1 MHRQFFTNVRC
12 FCEIYTEFNM
22 KQSVENKIIE
32 KIKNYKRGKIFFG
45 DDFVKLGSADSI
57 RQALQSLQKSEL
69 LVRVATGIYVYP
81 KINKYE
87 WLNKK
92 YLLPSVD
99 DIAQA
104 IAKRDKIRIVPTGA
118 YALNALGL
126 STQVVMNVV
135 YITDGT
141 PRRIKVGGGKGIL
154 FKHTSEVRR
163 LAFKSNLLM
172 LLDSAL
178 REIGEGRI
186 RPRHLEIIKEKL
198 KFATQK
204 DIDRDI
210 DLMPIWIR
218 NIILKQWNFLN
229 SPNKQE

>member
-1 MHRQFFTNVRC
+1 MR
-12 FCEIYTEFNM
+12 
-22 KQSVENKIIE
+22 KSVENKIIE
-32 KIKNYKRGKIFFG
+32 KIKNYRRGKVFFA

-57 RQALQSLQKSEL
+57 RQALQKLQKTEL
-69 LVRVATGIYVYP
+69 LVRIANGIYVYP

-87 WLNKK
+87 WLNEK

-99 DIAQA
+99 EIAHA
-104 IAKRDKIRIVPTGA
+104 IAKRDKIRIVPTGS

-135 YITDGT
+135 YITDGA

-172 LLDSAL
+172 LIDSAL
-178 REIGEGRI
+178 REIGEGKVQPHR
-186 RPRHLEIIKEKL
+186 LDIIKEKL
-198 KFATQK
+198 KYATQK
-204 DIDRDI
+204 DIDNDI

-218 NIILKQWNFLN
+218 NIILKLWN
-229 SPNKQE
+229 S